1 MAEKSVRGN
10 PIPSGG
16 VAATTSPGQA
26 QAFLPDT
33 FTIQRLGELFMARSE
48 ENCVQQNTVSLTAG
62 QTESFIINNVGLGQS
77 LELLVTGSVKFTNA
91 DTTNDVDISISPD
104 FPFNLLSKILVQFNG
119 QTVLHNL
126 SGYELLGVMAKRGKG
141 VLIGEAGSAGS
152 VFSQDIARV
161 PRSMAWIKAMD
172 ANTTLAAGDGLTGCN
187 KVTIDKATAGEIEFG
202 MYLELPFTM
211 RRDLLLGLLP
221 MQNNSVYCSV
231 QLSVPNLIG
240 TTAASPFYVASAVP
254 ATLTLEHSLGCKPT
268 YNFWAIPTP
277 NDSRLYEFF
286 ISHSY
291 MLQTDG
297 YVIQKSGIEG
307 FQYQMPNNYYL
318 MALLLTM
325 RDSTGALLDAYAKID
340 NPYLSYNGTARVD
353 RRDIKTRTARQIIQN
368 EGILSPKGQLIWDG
382 TDIGYLSNG
391 CNTTKWLN
399 MYQANNPTFMMDIDS
414 SVNLNGKATILRE
427 QLVPATIMVV

>member
-10 PIPSGG
+10 PIPAGG
-16 VAATTSPGQA
+16 VAATTTPGQA

-48 ENCVQQNTVSLTAG
+48 ENCVQQNTVGLTAG

-77 LELLVTGSVKFTNA
+77 LELLVTGEVEFTNA
-91 DTTNDVDISISPD
+91 DAVNDVEIAISPD

-126 SGYELLGVMAKRGKG
+126 SGYELLGVMSKRGKG
-141 VLIGEAGSAGS
+141 ILLGEAASAGS
-152 VFSQDIARV
+152 EFAQTIARV
-161 PRSMAWIKAMD
+161 PRSVAWIKGSTYA
-172 ANTTLAAGDGLTGCN
+172 AVAAGDGLTGAN
-187 KVTIDKATAGEIEFG
+187 KVTVTKAQAGKVTFG

-231 QLSVPNLIG
+231 QLSVPNLVG
-240 TTAASPFYVASAVP
+240 TTAASPFYVATAVP
-254 ATLTLEHSLGCKPT
+254 STLTHTSDIDCKPT
-268 YNFWAIPTP
+268 YNFWAIPSP

-318 MALLLTM
+318 LALLLTM
-325 RDSTGALLDAYAKID
+325 RDSNGALLDCYSKVD

-353 RRDIKTRTARQIIQN
+353 RRDIKTRTARQNIYN
-368 EGILSPKGQLIWDG
+368 EGILTAPGQLLWDG

-399 MYQANNPTFMMDIDS
+399 MYQANNPTFMADIDATVS
-414 SVNLNGKATILRE
+414 LNGKASILRE